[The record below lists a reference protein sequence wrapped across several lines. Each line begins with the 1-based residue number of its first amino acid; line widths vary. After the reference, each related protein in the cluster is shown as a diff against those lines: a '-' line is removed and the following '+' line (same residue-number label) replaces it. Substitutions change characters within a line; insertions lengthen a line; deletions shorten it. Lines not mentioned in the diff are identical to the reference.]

1 MTDVRWPVVI
11 LLAALSIGSP
21 RGMAQWT
28 WFTDDFRRRTPGPA
42 WGPAGTEW
50 SIGDSALLAR
60 TTAYDLLLPCTLRVS
75 GAHPWV
81 IEAVL
86 RGPRA
91 GVFFSVDDPSTKT
104 LSQMVRFDDATILS
118 GHFPGNGEFR
128 ATGVFDA
135 PHDARSWTTLRLE
148 IDPEMRQC
156 RILVD
161 GVLAGVDTL
170 LRHRSGFIGL
180 QASDGLS
187 EFRSLRVS
195 GSSPSPGPAPLQ
207 EGAPAR
213 FDHVRD
219 VRVDPNGIHVIDP
232 VRGAR
237 LTLDEAGLLRSLQP
251 LTGIMPRTGP
261 VTPVRS
267 GQVYVAIEGN
277 ALLFSNRETGGHIRV
292 TDRLISPAAL
302 LAGPGPSVYVADPG
316 AEAIFRFDLQGT
328 RLGETRALLSG
339 GFHAPRGLAL
349 LDSTRI
355 LVADHDR
362 LLVLPADLREEPPRL
377 SRGADGTLRLSWSGS
392 ARDIQLTDAGGAWST
407 AAGSPGEPGTFST
420 TLDLPPLTRFSVRVP
435 PPLRSLPPSSGAPPE
450 LRFCTPPPPGMLA
463 LIRIPVML
471 MVYRTISYR
480 DAYPA
485 DRYPRIPDGR
495 SLSDEDVSYLR
506 RAAAFNT
513 EFFYRN
519 SSCAVVLD
527 VDMFVVD
534 DTLRLREVGPS
545 DPYWLGP
552 GGRVTRDFE
561 RAATSFRRPPEYY
574 NGLIVPYAWV
584 NHPPR
589 RTSALRD
596 SARGD
601 TLTIRQ
607 MYGGGTYGV
616 PAPWTYGATSGYTGN
631 PFQDRFSRQDWLI
644 THEFHHQIDALM
656 EAAGYADYHHADQPW
671 KMSGEFGEDFDFNAA
686 IIRAAGRE
694 PWLALRAGQVVA
706 VADADA
712 DGLPDDDPSLP
723 FDERRLGSSPG
734 LADTDADGL
743 SDLAEVTAGIERG
756 ADPRSSDT
764 DGDGTPDGSDSYP
777 LYAVDT
783 RLRRTTAGGGPTGDD
798 RPGAPF
804 ARGTG
809 GTLFF
814 LSADDSALH
823 AGIAVPADSAAGGC
837 GFLFQIDAAGDGW
850 FHGFENTQVRIRWT
864 GDSVRVQDYYLRDC
878 SSWSDPPR
886 DRKDILSTEHL
897 RVEHMA
903 RPSGGGEQFVL
914 LARIPFDAVH
924 GPFRDSARAMRVRFG
939 FQRAEDRWVW
949 EEACERNVMIAV
961 QPPAP

>member
-1 MTDVRWPVVI
+1 MFRLHKPAI
-11 LLAALSIGSP
+11 LLLAGLTLCPPSG
-21 RGMAQWT
+21 GAQWT
-28 WFTDDFRRRTPGPA
+28 WFTDDFRRPLLGPA
-42 WGPAGTEW
+42 WTPVGPEW
-50 SIGDSALLAR
+50 RCTDSALAVRTASYDQLLA
-60 TTAYDLLLPCTLRVS
+60 CTLRVS
-75 GAHPWV
+75 GTDPYV
-81 IEAVL
+81 IEVLL

-91 GVFFSVDDPSTKT
+91 GLFFCVDDPATKAV
-104 LSQMVRFDDATILS
+104 SQMVRFDDATILS

-161 GVLAGVDTL
+161 GTLSGVDTL

-187 EFRSLRVS
+187 EFRSLRVF
-195 GSSPSPGPAPLQ
+195 GGSPSPGPAPLVG
-207 EGAPAR
+207 GAPAR

-219 VRVDPNGIHVIDP
+219 VRVNRNGIHVIDP
-232 VRGAR
+232 VRKVR
-237 LTLDEAGLLRSLQP
+237 LTLDQSGVLLSQQS
-251 LTGIMPRTGP
+251 LTGIMPRTGSG
-261 VTPVRS
+261 TPVRS
-267 GQVYVAIEGN
+267 GQVYAAIEGK
-277 ALLFSNRETGGHIRV
+277 ALLFTNRETGHHTRV
-292 TDRLISPAAL
+292 TDRLVSPVAL

-316 AEAIFRFDLQGT
+316 AEAIFRFDLQG
-328 RLGETRALLSG
+328 RQLGETRALLSG

-349 LDSTRI
+349 LDSSRI

-362 LLVLPADLREEPPRL
+362 LLVLPADLREAPPRL
-377 SRGADGTLRLSWSGS
+377 GRGADGALRLSWNGS
-392 ARDIQLTDAGGAWST
+392 ERNIQLTDAGGRWST
-407 AAGSPGEPGTFST
+407 AAGSPDGPGAFST
-420 TLDLPPLTRFSVRVP
+420 SLDLPPLTRFSVRVP
-435 PPLRSLPPSSGAPPE
+435 PPLQSLPPSSGTPPE

-480 DAYPA
+480 DAYRA
-485 DRYPRIPDGR
+485 DRYPRVPDGR

-527 VDMFVVD
+527 FDIFVVD

-552 GGRVTRDFE
+552 AGRVTRDFE
-561 RAATSFRRPPEYY
+561 RAAASFRRSPEYY
-574 NGLIVPYAWV
+574 NGLIVPYAWL

-596 SARGD
+596 PSRED

-616 PAPWTYGATSGYTGN
+616 PAPWAYGATSGYTGN

-671 KMSGEFGEDFDFNAA
+671 KMAGEFGEDFDFNAA

-723 FDERRLGSSPG
+723 FDERRLGSRPD

-764 DGDGTPDGSDSYP
+764 DGDGTPDGSDSTP
-777 LYAVDT
+777 LNPVDT

-798 RPGAPF
+798 RLRTPF
-804 ARGTG
+804 AGGTG

-823 AGIAVPADSAAGGC
+823 AGVAVPPDSAARGC
-837 GFLFQIDAAGDGW
+837 GFLLQIDAAGDGW

-864 GDSVRVQDYYLRDC
+864 GDSIRVQDYYLRDC
-878 SSWSDPPR
+878 SSWSDPPQ
-886 DRKDILSTEHL
+886 DRKDILTAQHL
-897 RVEHMA
+897 RVEHMT
-903 RPSGGGEQFVL
+903 RSSGGGEQFVL
-914 LARIPFDAVH
+914 LVRVPFDAVH
-924 GPFRDSARAMRVRFG
+924 GPFRDAARAMRVRFG

-949 EEACERNVMIAV
+949 EEAWERNVMIAV
-961 QPPAP
+961 QPTVP